1 MVQYLPAIAPLT
13 ELQKSFRILPKLN
26 LHMRTIRNNAELS
39 LRLILN
45 IKFQGIIVRHS
56 ISYSVAMVL
65 AAASYTPVQAE
76 EIATDDDSRTIIVTG
91 QSEGY
96 VASNSVTA
104 TKTDTPLLDI
114 PQSINVVTREQ
125 LEDQA
130 HHSLSDVLRY
140 VAGTTVG
147 QGEGNRDQI
156 TLRGQ
161 NTTADFF
168 LDGVRDD
175 VQYYRGI
182 YNIER
187 VEILKGPYALIFG
200 RGGGGG
206 IINRVQKSPKTDIFY
221 AGQASVNS
229 FGAFDISADL
239 NAPLNDAAAIR
250 LNAVY
255 ENLDSHRDFVGGER
269 YAWNP
274 YVAFK
279 LGDGWNLGVSYE
291 YVYDDRT
298 TDRGIPSVATVAG
311 QPNAPLRGIRDQF
324 FGIPGVNRTKL
335 EAQIGKLRLD
345 GQLAE
350 NLQFN
355 GTMLYGDYD
364 KIYDNVFANSPASG
378 PNGTVALAAYS
389 DPTQRTNFI
398 AQGNLVWDIE
408 TGPLAHK
415 ILVGI
420 EYGDQKSENRRTNG
434 TLSNASFNLANPVF
448 PTVIFNAPARN
459 TVSDVTFFSAYVQD
473 QISIGEHFDI
483 VGGLRYDTFDI
494 DGVDL
499 FPVVDRPFARKDT
512 KVSPR
517 LGLIYKP
524 VESVSIYSSFSQ
536 SFLPR
541 SGDQFL
547 SLSTM
552 QENLAPEKFT
562 NYEFG
567 AKWDVRPNLNLTLA
581 LFQLDRSNATT
592 PDPLN
597 PLATINVG
605 KTTTKGLELAVTG
618 RITPKWQVHG
628 GYSYQDATLAGNDLI
643 RLGQVPKHQA
653 SLWNRYDI
661 GGSIAAGVGIIHQS
675 SQFAAIRTAA
685 TTTRLPSFT
694 RVDAALYYDLSDMI
708 EVQVNIENL
717 FDTTYFSDAH
727 NNNNISTGAPI
738 NGRFTIRA
746 KF

>member
-1 MVQYLPAIAPLT
+1 M
-13 ELQKSFRILPKLN
+13 
-26 LHMRTIRNNAELS
+26 
-39 LRLILN
+39 
-45 IKFQGIIVRHS
+45 RHS
-56 ISYSVAMVL
+56 ISLSVATVIAAVSHMPVL
-65 AAASYTPVQAE
+65 AEEMAS
-76 EIATDDDSRTIIVTG
+76 DDDSRTIIVTG
-91 QSEGY
+91 VSEGY

-114 PQSINVVTREQ
+114 PQSINAVTREQ
-125 LEDQA
+125 LDDQA

-175 VQYYRGI
+175 AQYYRGI

-206 IINRVQKSPKTDIFY
+206 IINRVQKSPKTDVFY

-229 FGAFDISADL
+229 FGAFDVSADL
-239 NAPLNDAAAIR
+239 NAPFSEVAAVR

-274 YVAFK
+274 YLAFK
-279 LGDGWNLGVSYE
+279 LGADWNLGLSYE
-291 YVYDDRT
+291 YVHDDRT
-298 TDRGIPSVATVAG
+298 TDRGVPSIATVTG
-311 QPNAPLRGIRDQF
+311 QPNTPLRGYRDQF
-324 FGIPGVNRTKL
+324 FGIPNINRTKL

-350 NLQFN
+350 NLHFN
-355 GTMLYGDYD
+355 GTLLYGHYD
-364 KIYDNVFANSPASG
+364 KIYDNVFANGPATG
-378 PNGTVALAAYS
+378 QNGTVILAAYS
-389 DPTQRTNFI
+389 DPTERKNFI
-398 AQGNLVWDIE
+398 AQGNLVWDLQ

-420 EYGDQKSENRRTNG
+420 EYGDQKSKNRRTNG
-434 TLSNASFNLANPVF
+434 TLSNASFNLANPIF
-448 PTVIFNAPARN
+448 PTVVFNVPARD
-459 TVSDVTFFSAYVQD
+459 TISEVMFFSAYVQD

-483 VGGLRYDTFDI
+483 VGGLRYDRFDI
-494 DGVDL
+494 EGVDQ
-499 FPVVDRPFARKDT
+499 FPLIDRPFARKDT

-517 LGLIYKP
+517 LGLIFKP
-524 VESVSIYSSFSQ
+524 VESVSIYGSYSQ

-547 SLSTM
+547 SLSTT

-562 NYEFG
+562 NYELG
-567 AKWDVRPNLNLTLA
+567 AKWDMRPNLNLTFA

-592 PDPLN
+592 PDPQN
-597 PLATINVG
+597 PLTTINVG
-605 KTTTKGLELAVTG
+605 KTTTKGLELSVAG

-628 GYSYQDATLAGNDLI
+628 GYSYQDAVLAGNDLV

-653 SLWNRYDI
+653 NLWNRYEF
-661 GGSIAAGVGIIHQS
+661 SRRLAAGVGIIQQS

-685 TTTRLPSFT
+685 STTRLPAFT
-694 RVDAALYYDLSDMI
+694 RVDAAVYFNLSDAI
-708 EVQVNIENL
+708 EMQVNLENL
-717 FDTTYFSDAH
+717 FDATYFSDAH

>member
-1 MVQYLPAIAPLT
+1 M
-13 ELQKSFRILPKLN
+13 
-26 LHMRTIRNNAELS
+26 
-39 LRLILN
+39 
-45 IKFQGIIVRHS
+45 RHS
-56 ISYSVAMVL
+56 ISLSVATVIAAVSHMPVL
-65 AAASYTPVQAE
+65 AEEMAS
-76 EIATDDDSRTIIVTG
+76 DDDSRTIIVTG
-91 QSEGY
+91 VSEGY

-125 LEDQA
+125 LDDQA

-206 IINRVQKSPKTDIFY
+206 IINRVQKSPKTDVFY

-239 NAPLNDAAAIR
+239 NAPFNDVAAVR

-274 YVAFK
+274 YLAFK
-279 LGDGWNLGVSYE
+279 LGADWNLGLSYE
-291 YVYDDRT
+291 YVHDDRT
-298 TDRGIPSVATVAG
+298 TDRGVPSIATVTG
-311 QPNAPLRGIRDQF
+311 QPNTPLRGYRDQF
-324 FGIPGVNRTKL
+324 FGIPKINQTKL

-355 GTMLYGDYD
+355 GTLLYGHYD
-364 KIYDNVFANSPASG
+364 KIYDNVFANGPATG
-378 PNGTVALAAYS
+378 QNGTVILAAYS
-389 DPTQRTNFI
+389 DPTKRKNFI
-398 AQGNLVWDIE
+398 AQGNLVWDLQ

-420 EYGDQKSENRRTNG
+420 EYGDQKSKNRRTNG
-434 TLSNASFNLANPVF
+434 TLSNASFNLANPIF
-448 PTVIFNAPARN
+448 PTVVFNVPARD
-459 TVSDVTFFSAYVQD
+459 TISEVMFFSAYVQD

-483 VGGLRYDTFDI
+483 VGGLRYDRFDI
-494 DGVDL
+494 EGVDQ
-499 FPVVDRPFARKDT
+499 FPLIDRPFARKDT

-517 LGLIYKP
+517 LGLIFKP
-524 VESVSIYSSFSQ
+524 VESVSIYGSYSQ

-547 SLSTM
+547 SLSTT

-562 NYEFG
+562 NYELG
-567 AKWDVRPNLNLTLA
+567 AKWDVRPNLNLTFA

-592 PDPLN
+592 PDPQN
-597 PLATINVG
+597 PLTTINVG
-605 KTTTKGLELAVTG
+605 KTTTKGLELSVAG

-628 GYSYQDATLAGNDLI
+628 GYSYQDAVLAGNDLV

-653 SLWNRYDI
+653 NLWNRYEF
-661 GGSIAAGVGIIHQS
+661 SRRLAAGVGIIHQS

-685 TTTRLPSFT
+685 STTRLPAFT
-694 RVDAALYYDLSDMI
+694 RVDAAVYFHLSDAI
-708 EVQVNIENL
+708 EMQVNLENL
-717 FDTTYFSDAH
+717 FDATYFSDAH

-738 NGRFTIRA
+738 NGRFTISA